1 METAP
6 SAGAARLTEEPLL
19 RATVRFGLPLVVAMG
34 LGAVFNLVDLWVVG
48 MLPVPGEALAAVAG
62 VGIASTVN
70 SIFPIIFNGIVNAML
85 ALIARH
91 HGLGNRSRANLA
103 AGQGLVLTL
112 ILSVLFGVPPWLFAE
127 PICRA
132 LGARGSVVAPASDYL
147 AIMSAGT
154 ITMFLLLHVTG
165 AMRAVGNSTVPVL
178 LLVGSNVLN
187 VAFDF
192 WWVLGGWGVPALGAA
207 GAAWA
212 TVASRGLCA
221 ALGLA
226 LLYRGIGGLRLRRF
240 AWSWGPILTILKV
253 GIPSCGQ
260 WVVRMA
266 AAGYLFVFFPIAA
279 AKSGED
285 LAALQA
291 AFSVCVRLDTLALF
305 SGFGWGAAAAT
316 IVGQNLGRGLKERAI
331 QASWIALGLN
341 MAMMLLFAGAFVL
354 FAEPLIGFMGFDQ
367 GAGSGGDV
375 LRISRTYLTI
385 SVSSYVF
392 LAVAL
397 VLSQALAGAGATGF
411 PLVLECLVYA
421 VAAWPLGRHAAENA
435 DVLGLRGLWL
445 AAVALHL
452 AVAVAYVVWFRLG
465 TWASKELK

>member
-1 METAP
+1 MDIAP
-6 SAGAARLTEEPLL
+6 SAGYARLTEEPLL
-19 RATVRFGLPLVVAMG
+19 RGTVRFGLPLVVAMG

-48 MLPVPGEALAAVAG
+48 KMPIPAEALAAVAG

-112 ILSVLFGVPPWLFAE
+112 ILSVLFGVPPWIFAE
-127 PICRA
+127 DIVRL
-132 LGARGSVVAPASDYL
+132 LGAQGDVVGPATDYL

-165 AMRAVGNSTVPVL
+165 ALRAVGNSAFPVI

-187 VAFDF
+187 AGLDV
-192 WWVLGGWGVPALGAA
+192 WWVLGGWGVPAMGAA

-212 TVASRGLCA
+212 TVASRGICA
-221 ALGLA
+221 LAGLA

-240 AWSWGPILTILKV
+240 VWSWGPILTILRV
-253 GIPSCGQ
+253 GLPSCGQ

-266 AAGYLFVFFPIAA
+266 AAGYLFYFFPIAA
-279 AKSGED
+279 AGAGED
-285 LAALQA
+285 LPSVQA
-291 AFSVCVRLDTLALF
+291 AFSICVRLDTLALF

-316 IVGQNLGRGLKERAI
+316 IVGQNLGRGLKQRAI

-341 MAMMLLFAGAFVL
+341 MAMMLMFAAAFVL

-367 GAGSGGDV
+367 GGGDDV
-375 LRISRTYLTI
+375 LRISRTYLYI
-385 SVSSYVF
+385 SASSYVF

-421 VAAWPLGRHAAENA
+421 VAAWPLGSWAAHNA
-435 DVLGLRGLWL
+435 DTFGLRGLWL
-445 AAVALHL
+445 VAVALHL

-465 TWASKELK
+465 TWASKVLK